1 MVKGLITENIT
12 IAATI
17 HSPTPKV
24 QASPATK
31 AFLLVCAPLT
41 LLLNE
46 ECCHDQLLP
55 DCDRQAPPLLSL
67 HAAIRDPLAADF
79 CSV

>member
-24 QASPATK
+24 HTCPAAQT
-31 AFLLVCAPLT
+31 LLPACAPLT
-41 LLLNE
+41 SLLDK
-46 ECCHDQLLP
+46 ECCHDQLHP
-55 DCDRQAPPLLSL
+55 GFDGQAPP
-67 HAAIRDPLAADF
+67 H
-79 CSV
+79 

>member
-24 QASPATK
+24 QASPATN
-31 AFLLVCAPLT
+31 A
-41 LLLNE
+41 LLLACVPLISLLIE
-46 ECCHDQLLP
+46 ECCHDQLYP
-55 DCDRQAPPLLSL
+55 VFDRQESPL
-67 HAAIRDPLAADF
+67 
-79 CSV
+79 